1 MKITINI
8 ECDNEQEASE
18 VVAKLNGAAAPK
30 KKTAPAK
37 KSAGAKPTKEEEP
50 AEEVEV
56 EVVKDEEPKFD
67 EAAVTAKARELVG
80 LSSPAALR
88 AVLDTTMGEGVK
100 ISDAPKTTYDA
111 THAAI
116 VAKIAELNAV

>member
-30 KKTAPAK
+30 TKPAAAKKTAGDKPPKGEPAK
-37 KSAGAKPTKEEEP
+37 
-50 AEEVEV
+50 EVEV
-56 EVVKDEEPKFD
+56 EVVKGEEPKFD
-67 EAAVTAKARELVG
+67 EAAVTDKARELVG
-80 LSSPAALR
+80 LSSPAVLR
-88 AVLDTTMGEGVK
+88 ALLDSTMGKGVK